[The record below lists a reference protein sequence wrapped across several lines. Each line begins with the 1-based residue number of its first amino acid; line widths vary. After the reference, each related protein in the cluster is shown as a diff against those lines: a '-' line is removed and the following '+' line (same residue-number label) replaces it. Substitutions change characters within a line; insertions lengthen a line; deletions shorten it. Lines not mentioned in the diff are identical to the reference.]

1 MHPHFNRL
9 FRGQMSL
16 RRRSHGPANVIP
28 HVWRCHCGPERGH
41 SKSVHC
47 LRPVGGRFAPVSAT
61 KSRLWPLCCKTQTPV
76 HPRYCVEG
84 AEKKRAYSTPHSCAT
99 LQGSGPIRARIPA
112 QPYERSYSALRLCTL
127 SCENSAPKSRG
138 RPQGGGRVGAETIDQ
153 SPGDGT
159 LRRAAGG
166 SAAWAADPRPG
177 VHIWAG
183 DIHAPPH
190 GRFRAAISPFTLEGG
205 RRNTTAPTTAR
216 LASGT
221 TTGSGMRRANG
232 RNPSRDLRA
241 TAYTAEQQETL
252 RRGLRILARIIA
264 RSHLRRQESR
274 STAAPRPPTE
284 GEDGD

>member
-1 MHPHFNRL
+1 MK
-9 FRGQMSL
+9 G
-16 RRRSHGPANVIP
+16 
-28 HVWRCHCGPERGH
+28 
-41 SKSVHC
+41 
-47 LRPVGGRFAPVSAT
+47 RPVRDRT
-61 KSRLWPLCCKTQTPV
+61 
-76 HPRYCVEG
+76 
-84 AEKKRAYSTPHSCAT
+84 
-99 LQGSGPIRARIPA
+99 PA

-127 SCENSAPKSRG
+127 SCENSDPKSRG

-232 RNPSRDLRA
+232 RDPSRDQRA

>member
-1 MHPHFNRL
+1 MIR
-9 FRGQMSL
+9 Q
-16 RRRSHGPANVIP
+16 
-28 HVWRCHCGPERGH
+28 
-41 SKSVHC
+41 SVHW
-47 LRPVGGRFAPVSAT
+47 LRPVGGRFTPVSAT
-61 KSRLWPLCCKTQTPV
+61 KSRLWPLCCKTETPV
-76 HPRYCVEG
+76 HPQYCVEG
-84 AEKKRAYSTPHSCAT
+84 AEKKRAYSTPHPCAT
-99 LQGSGPIRARIPA
+99 LPGSGPIRARIPA

-127 SCENSAPKSRG
+127 SCENSDPKSRG

-205 RRNTTAPTTAR
+205 RRNTMAPTTAR

-221 TTGSGMRRANG
+221 TTGSGMRKANG
-232 RNPSRDLRA
+232 RKPSRDQRA

-264 RSHLRRQESR
+264 RSHPRRQESR